1 MSAAIR
7 TEHPYVVVDPA
18 IHGGRPTVAG
28 TRIGV
33 DLLARFLRAGEGPDD
48 ILATYPHLTPAATY
62 DALSYYFDHQR
73 EIDAMIAE
81 DAPEEI
87 LERLGASV
95 DDRGRVVFEPSPAAS
110 CQ

>member
-7 TEHPYVVVDPA
+7 TEHPYVVIDPSV
-18 IHGGRPTVAG
+18 HGGRPTVVG

-33 DLLARFLRAGEGPDD
+33 DLLARFLHAGEGPDD
-48 ILATYPHLTPAATY
+48 ILATYPHLTSAAVY
-62 DALSYYFDHQR
+62 DALSYYFDHQQ

-81 DAPEEI
+81 DAPEQI

-95 DDRGRVVFEPSPAAS
+95 DDRGRVVFEPSSAAGS
-110 CQ
+110 Q